1 MPSTPAQPTDAPAPV
16 DSAKPE
22 AGAPAW
28 SGEFQACPSDV
39 KSGMMHCF
47 SETSWGICNGGWAF
61 VSTVAEGTKCID
73 GAIAADRCKDQFR
86 KVKDDVMGKTEAPSL
101 HESSRR
107 FHQSLPAEPAQ
118 SD

>member
-47 SETSWGICNGGWAF
+47 SETTWGICNGGWAF
-61 VSTVAEGTKCID
+61 VSNVAEGTKCID
-73 GAIAADRCKDQFR
+73 GAIAA
-86 KVKDDVMGKTEAPSL
+86 E
-101 HESSRR
+101 
-107 FHQSLPAEPAQ
+107 
-118 SD
+118 